1 MTNQDDI
8 ISLLKGKIEQV
19 FQVAEGFKAE
29 NDRLKQ
35 QVDELLGALYAKN
48 KEIEVLESKYQS
60 LKLAKTLTSSPEDV
74 KNVKLQVNRMVRE
87 IDKCIA
93 LLNN

>member
-1 MTNQDDI
+1 MTDQDDI
-8 ISLLKGKIEQV
+8 ISLLMGKIKQV
-19 FQVAEGFKAE
+19 FQVAEGFKSDNE
-29 NDRLKQ
+29 QLKQ
-35 QVDELLGALYAKN
+35 QIADLLGTLYAKN

-93 LLNN
+93 LLNR